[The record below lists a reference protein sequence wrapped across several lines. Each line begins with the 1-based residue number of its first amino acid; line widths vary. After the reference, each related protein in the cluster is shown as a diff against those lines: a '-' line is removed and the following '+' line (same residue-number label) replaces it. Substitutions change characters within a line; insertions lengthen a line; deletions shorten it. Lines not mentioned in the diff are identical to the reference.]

1 MSSGADPGFFTEGGP
16 VRVIGRRVMSG
27 EGAKLFG
34 EGVVGACSPDNLAQ
48 NNLKSRML
56 VHFEDEVTHGG
67 HVLHCGGL

>member
-1 MSSGADPGFFTEGGP
+1 
-16 VRVIGRRVMSG
+16 MSG